1 MYAWSSTACLS
12 CLLITSALQVWVL
25 LFGVGTRDTEG
36 IYSLRAM
43 SRETGVPQ
51 DTIIAF
57 EDAEDA
63 ERCGAHLPACNVPAI
78 FAGLGGAWSA

>member
-1 MYAWSSTACLS
+1 M
-12 CLLITSALQVWVL
+12 L

-63 ERCGAHLPACNVPAI
+63 ER
-78 FAGLGGAWSA
+78 

>member
-1 MYAWSSTACLS
+1 MQVQPGPKSIGHSLLNTLYHTAP
-12 CLLITSALQVWVL
+12 QVWVL

-63 ERCGAHLPACNVPAI
+63 ER
-78 FAGLGGAWSA
+78 